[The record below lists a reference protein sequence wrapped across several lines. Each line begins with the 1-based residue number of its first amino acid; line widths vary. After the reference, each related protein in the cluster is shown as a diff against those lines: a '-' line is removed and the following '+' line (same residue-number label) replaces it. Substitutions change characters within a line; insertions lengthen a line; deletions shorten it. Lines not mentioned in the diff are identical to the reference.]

1 MNIFALEQ
9 LMALSKTS
17 QISFKLLGKGH
28 QACNKRLQYTLLA
41 KFHLKCTSYGLYLLG
56 LASYS

>member
-1 MNIFALEQ
+1 
-9 LMALSKTS
+9 MALSKTT
-17 QISFKLLGKGH
+17 QMSFKLPGKGQ

-56 LASYS
+56 LESHS